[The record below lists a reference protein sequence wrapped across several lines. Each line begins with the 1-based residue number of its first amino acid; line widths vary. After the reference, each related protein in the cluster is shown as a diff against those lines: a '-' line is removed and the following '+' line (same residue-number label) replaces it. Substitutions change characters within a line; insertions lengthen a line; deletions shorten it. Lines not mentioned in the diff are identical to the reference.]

1 MQNQGEE
8 AVDCGGPCDACGP
21 RFAGGTFTNC
31 GKTGATGPSQAQ
43 CTNAYAGGTLAGVV
57 TVTDG
62 IQRVTVTRSG
72 DYRIEVWGAEGGDHG
87 RYGVGGRGARVRG
100 DFTLQRGQVLKIMV
114 GQQGKDGGS
123 YDVGG
128 GGGTFVALD
137 DNTPLI
143 VAGGGA
149 GAGNCG
155 GSHSQSRRDG
165 KRAAG
170 NGNGGTS
177 GNDGGWCGCG
187 GEGSAGGGF
196 NTDGGGSGGASF
208 INGGVGDS
216 GERPGQCVDS
226 GIGGFGGGGNGGNG
240 GGGGGGYQGGNAGGP
255 NNPDGA
261 GGLSYNDGRNPEGQ
275 DGVRLG
281 HGQVV
286 ITPL

>member
-1 MQNQGEE
+1 M
-8 AVDCGGPCDACGP
+8 
-21 RFAGGTFTNC
+21 
-31 GKTGATGPSQAQ
+31 
-43 CTNAYAGGTLAGVV
+43 AGVV

-87 RYGVGGRGARVRG
+87 SWGGGRGGVCGDCPTARASAQLWSV
-100 DFTLQRGQVLKIMV
+100 K
-114 GQQGKDGGS
+114 GKTAAPTTSAAG
-123 YDVGG
+123 
-128 GGGTFVALD
+128 AHLCRLD

-143 VAGGGA
+143 VAA
-149 GAGNCG
+149 VAPVRNCG

-177 GNDGGWCGCG
+177 GNDGRWCGCG